1 MKSFLG
7 GLATFVAAVLLT
19 TAAVLAI
26 TMGYSMVVCP
36 QENPV
41 GWALFNFLVIFL
53 AAPGLLVV
61 YVVAI
66 GVVTATLGSM
76 RVRFG
81 IFRMIWVAA
90 AGWVCLVAISAGASA
105 LLGLTA
111 RCSFGF

>member
-53 AAPGLLVV
+53 AAPGLLVI

-66 GVVTATLGSM
+66 GVLIATLGSM
-76 RVRFG
+76 RARFG

-90 AGWVCLVAISAGASA
+90 AGFAGLVAISAAGTA